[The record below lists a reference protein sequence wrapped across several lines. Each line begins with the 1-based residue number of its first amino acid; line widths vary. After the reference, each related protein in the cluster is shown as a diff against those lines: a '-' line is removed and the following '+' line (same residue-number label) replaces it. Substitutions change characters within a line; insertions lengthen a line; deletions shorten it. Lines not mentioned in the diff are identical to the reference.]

1 MTTAERRKGL
11 EVISILCKNVL
22 SIVIVQVTFISLSE
36 NLTLNLSASSGPE
49 SQRPPAEH
57 THQHQLVRT
66 LSLTDIIMVGI
77 AGMIGGAIFVLTGPA
92 IGLAGSAVIIAFMIN
107 AAITIFTAMA
117 YAELGSA
124 MPEAGGGYL
133 WVREGLPRPNA
144 FISGWMAWFA
154 HIIAGSLY
162 AVGFG
167 SFLYSLLK
175 MLHVIGDQPL
185 LGFIPFDKLI
195 AIGAIVAFTYIN
207 IKGTSEAGKTGTIVT
222 IVQLG
227 AIGALIGAG
236 FWTMYNNPEWT
247 TNFSDFMPMGLGGL
261 VAAMGL
267 TFIAFEGYEIIVQT
281 GEEVKNPKRNIPRAI
296 FISLA
301 LVVTLYCLVAF
312 VSIGSIFPEGVPAWK
327 FIGDGGELGILAAA
341 EMFLPYGGLVV
352 LAGGL
357 VSTLAAL
364 NATTFSS
371 ARVAFA
377 MGRHYNLPHKLSSI
391 HPVNKTPHVAVIISG
406 IIMAFIAYAL
416 PLTDIAV
423 AAGVIFLLLFTQ
435 VNIAVITIRRIYG
448 DKLDYG
454 FKTPFFPVIPIIGI
468 FLKLSLALYLLVTQP
483 LSWGITA
490 LWILVGFV
498 LYRMYTFKQEIQHYA
513 PIVTSE
519 GDLKRQDYRILI
531 PYTPENP
538 DRLIKYAIRVAKE
551 MAGEVNILRVI
562 TVPAQTPLS
571 AGVAFADTAKRSF
584 EPLEKM
590 LDKESVPN
598 HYLVRVSHDAT
609 EAILAT
615 TEEQKIDLLVTDFE
629 TLRHDRKLMTL
640 MTCKV
645 LAIRAEND
653 ALELEPEHERIG
665 IDLKAQAIPTGDK
678 KNMVVVYDGGEH
690 SDVVLKATSW
700 LEHSGRF
707 KVNLISISKG
717 GGENNSVTMQQEYLS
732 QLGVELKEVQLE
744 SGSSARS
751 ADTLLSAVNSCQPDL
766 VVMSATVGGFSI
778 FHNPDFLVML
788 GQLSCPVIIAKGF
801 TIPGVHRAKSALMRV
816 LKK

>member
-1 MTTAERRKGL
+1 
-11 EVISILCKNVL
+11 IVL
-22 SIVIVQVTFISLSE
+22 P
-36 NLTLNLSASSGPE
+36 LNLSASTGPE
-49 SQRPPAEH
+49 SRGPPGEH
-57 THQHQLVRT
+57 QHQHQLVRT
-66 LSLTDIIMVGI
+66 LSLVDIIMVGI

-92 IGLAGSAVIIAFMIN
+92 IGLAGSAVIVAFIIN
-107 AAITIFTAMA
+107 ATITLFTAMA

-133 WVREGLPRPNA
+133 WIREGLPRPNA

-167 SFLYSLLK
+167 AFFYQLLGPNVAGV
-175 MLHVIGDQPL
+175 LSDQPL
-185 LGFIPFDKLI
+185 FGVIPFDKMI
-195 AIGAIVAFTYIN
+195 AVASIAAFAYIN
-207 IKGTSEAGKTGTIVT
+207 IKGTSETGKTGTIVT

-227 AIGALIGAG
+227 AVLCLIVAG
-236 FWTMYNNPEWT
+236 SWMIYNNPNSIS
-247 TNFSDFMPMGLGGL
+247 NFADFMPTGIPGLF
-261 VAAMGL
+261 AAMGL

-301 LVVTLYCLVAF
+301 TVVTLYCLVAF
-312 VSIGSIFPEGVPAWK
+312 VSIGAISPEGIAAWR
-327 FIGDGGELGILAAA
+327 FIGEGGELGIVKAA
-341 EMFLPYGGLVV
+341 EIFLPYGALIV
-352 LAGGL
+352 LGGGM

-391 HPVNKTPHVAVIISG
+391 HPVNRTPHIAIIISG
-406 IIMAFIAYAL
+406 IIMAFMAYAL
-416 PLTDIAV
+416 PLGDIAV

-448 DKLDYG
+448 DKLSYG
-454 FKTPFFPVIPIIGI
+454 FKTPFFPVIPIAGI
-468 FLKLSLALYLLVTQP
+468 FLNLGLALYLLVTEP
-483 LSWGITA
+483 LSWGITI
-490 LWILVGFV
+490 LWILVGFL

-538 DRLIKYAIRVAKE
+538 DRLLKYAIRIAKE
-551 MAGEVNILRVI
+551 TAGEVNILRVI
-562 TVPAQTPLS
+562 TVPHQTPLS

-584 EPLEKM
+584 DPLEKI
-590 LDKESVPN
+590 LDEENIPS

-615 TEEQKIDLLVTDFE
+615 IEEQRIDLLVTEFE
-629 TLRHDRKLMTL
+629 TLRHDIKLLTL

-645 LAIRAEND
+645 LAIKADND
-653 ALELEPEHERIG
+653 TLELEPKQGRID
-665 IDLKAQAIPTGDK
+665 IDTRRRRISTQVSTASEKMS
-678 KNMVVVYDGGEH
+678 MVVVYDGGGH
-690 SDVVLKATSW
+690 SDVLLKATSW

-707 KVNLISISKG
+707 KVSLISLVRG
-717 GGENNSVTMQQEYLS
+717 GGSSSNGNHKNSSVSMQQDYLS
-732 QLGVELKEVQLE
+732 QLGVNLKE
-744 SGSSARS
+744 
-751 ADTLLSAVNSCQPDL
+751 
-766 VVMSATVGGFSI
+766 
-778 FHNPDFLVML
+778 
-788 GQLSCPVIIAKGF
+788 
-801 TIPGVHRAKSALMRV
+801 
-816 LKK
+816 